1 MSPRAA
7 ARSVGMSKVSVM
19 KSPADQTSSALSVS
33 STLALVR
40 VRVTVGV
47 RVKVGV
53 IRLGL

>member
-40 VRVTVGV
+40 VRVRVGVGV
-47 RVKVGV
+47 RVKV
-53 IRLGL
+53 IRL